1 MGADLLERLA
11 RRAGLDYVSD
21 LRFLAGKKAAAVLEA
36 LEEEPAAAAA
46 SLREWNDALGY
57 IAQAPP
63 ERSAE
68 SARDELARRL
78 EGLGGLRETDG
89 AARAQRPPSAKA

>member
-36 LEEEPAAAAA
+36 LEEEPAAAA

-68 SARDELARRL
+68 SARDELARWL